1 VVQNWHTPVTKLAH
15 SSHTCHIWSFSI
27 GGVSDAT
34 ATIPSLPDLLAVFG
48 AVASIG
54 GAAIG
59 ALMGKAATWR
69 QSCEDIALGATIG
82 GVAGCLLVFLVYLL
96 VEVVGIVEVMGG

>member
-1 VVQNWHTPVTKLAH
+1 MCHT
-15 SSHTCHIWSFSI
+15 WSFSI
-27 GGVSDAT
+27 GGVLEVVAT
-34 ATIPSLPDLLAVFG
+34 VPSLPDLLAVFG

-59 ALMGKAATWR
+59 VFVGKASTWR
-69 QSCEDIALGATIG
+69 RSCEDIALGATIG

-96 VEVVGIVEVMGG
+96 VEVIGLVEAIGK

>member
-1 VVQNWHTPVTKLAH
+1 VFEV
-15 SSHTCHIWSFSI
+15 I
-27 GGVSDAT
+27 AT
-34 ATIPSLPDLLAVFG
+34 VPSLPDLLAVSG

-59 ALMGKAATWR
+59 VRVGKASTWR

-82 GVAGCLLVFLVYLL
+82 GVASCLLVFLVYSL
-96 VEVVGIVEVMGG
+96 VEVLGFVEAIGR